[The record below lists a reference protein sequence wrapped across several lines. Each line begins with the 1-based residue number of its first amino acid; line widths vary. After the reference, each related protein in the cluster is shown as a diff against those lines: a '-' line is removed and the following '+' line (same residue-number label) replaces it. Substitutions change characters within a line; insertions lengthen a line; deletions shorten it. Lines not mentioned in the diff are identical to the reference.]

1 MKKVIFVSLLCGLL
15 LCGCGE
21 AEAEVTSTT
30 EVSDT
35 TLVTTSVTTE
45 AECIVRFDL
54 GDGSEVESQRV
65 ARGDKVVE
73 PSTPTKKCGCVFD
86 GWYIG
91 DEKWSFMGY
100 VVTED
105 MTLTAHWIDCFGL
118 NSKEREIIEGFVD
131 TWGYTW
137 CDIESIERHE
147 CSTVNSLGEI
157 VDSKDMNRY
166 TVVFYDGVTRFG
178 CIGREF
184 VEE

>member
-35 TLVTTSVTTE
+35 TLATTSVTTE
-45 AECIVRFDL
+45 TECIVRFDW

-65 ARGDKVVE
+65 ARGDKVAE
-73 PSTPTKKCGCVFD
+73 PSQPAKKCGCVFD
-86 GWYIG
+86 GWYMG
-91 DEKWSFMGY
+91 DEKWSFVGY

-137 CDIESIERHE
+137 RDIESIERCDCIYENFH
-147 CSTVNSLGEI
+147 GETG
-157 VDSKDMNRY
+157 VDESKIGYRVLMK
-166 TVVFYDGVTRFG
+166 DGISRTG
-178 CIGREF
+178 YIGREF